1 MRQGSLFEAVNTP
14 GLTPNLIARFNNSM
28 SQNRSQSVLAGA
40 GGIGHGKNAVSFKH
54 DPYADD
60 YLARQIN
67 QSQS

>member
-1 MRQGSLFEAVNTP
+1 MRHGSLYEDANIP

-28 SQNRSQSVLAGA
+28 PQARSQSVLAGA
-40 GGIGHGKNAVSFKH
+40 GGGKIKNSVTFKH

-67 QSQS
+67 